1 MDSERIRL
9 FARSNIIPLVLGGL
23 GLILIII
30 GLSQLILNRPKA
42 SPLIF
47 EEEAKEE
54 KSQEIMVDIEGAIL
68 NPGVYKLSQNSRI
81 VDALAAAGGMSEDA
95 DREYVEK
102 NINLAK
108 KASDGLKIYIPR
120 IGEEVLSLSSETNK
134 LGPVLNI
141 NTATIS
147 DLESLPGIGP
157 VSAQKII
164 DGRPYQE
171 IGELLDRKII
181 GASTFEKIKDKISA
195 D

>member
-1 MDSERIRL
+1 MNSESITPILMR
-9 FARSNIIPLVLGGL
+9 NIIPLALGVLGLVLLVL
-23 GLILIII
+23 GVGQML
-30 GLSQLILNRPKA
+30 LNKRQS
-42 SPLIF
+42 SPIVF
-47 EEEAKEE
+47 EQAKEE
-54 KSQEIMVDIEGAIL
+54 KRQEIMVDIEGAVL
-68 NPGVYKLSQNSRI
+68 NPGVYKLTSDSRI
-81 VDALAAAGGMSEDA
+81 VDALAAAGGMSEEA

-120 IGEEVLSLSSETNK
+120 IGEEVLSLSAQTDQAGS
-134 LGPVLNI
+134 VLNI

-164 DGRPYQE
+164 DARPYSE
-171 IGELLDRKII
+171 IGELLDRKIV
-181 GASTFEKIKDKISA
+181 GAATFEKIKDKISA